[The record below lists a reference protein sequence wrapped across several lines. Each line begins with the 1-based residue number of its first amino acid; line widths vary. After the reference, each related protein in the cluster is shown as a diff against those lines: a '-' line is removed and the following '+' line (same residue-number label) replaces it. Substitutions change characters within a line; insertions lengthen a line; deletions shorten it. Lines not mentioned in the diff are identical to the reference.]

1 VKKKK
6 FVMVATTRSGSL
18 AIRQSQKELG
28 NHVGPL
34 VQPNPKQT
42 NHVRTVDPVIHPQPD
57 PVIMDNPVEPL
68 VQPRPVQHNLPSR
81 QPEPADPERFA
92 AMAAQIEALTQ
103 RNAELLQRVSE
114 QSHREETRGGRRE
127 EEEELASRAITHDQ
141 SEGGHQ
147 EDNFREEE
155 NQITD
160 SKISGA
166 RNRDEELDRRMAE
179 FDKKLAIM
187 EAEKKGKAKDVFMD
201 RVLQGTGSPFS
212 PRVEAYQLPE
222 KFKAPSMMSYNG
234 IGDPYEHVED
244 FRSHVCLLGIP
255 DEVACRAFPLT
266 LSGSA
271 RKWFRK
277 LPPGS
282 IDRFEDL
289 GRVFLTQF
297 MTSRTR
303 KKPPSYLLT
312 LKQRSGETL
321 KQFITRLNL
330 EKTEVEEPSDDLV
343 YSAIYHGLLTSE
355 PVMKKMAR
363 KPPSNLQEMMNKV
376 EEFINEA
383 DILEAID
390 STRHPREEESKKKED
405 KRKETQKAVA
415 EPKPLKKKFQD
426 YNFTPLNAKISE
438 VLMEVKRDPEFVRPP
453 RIPGNPPERNKD
465 RYCDFHEARGHYTEG
480 CIALR
485 QLIEKLI
492 KNGKLVQFIGGQ
504 RNQPRNDW
512 DNRPNNNRDNRNR
525 EHRPRDR
532 PRLVGGGR
540 ENHPRED
547 SPRGRNQER
556 RERSRSRQHGSPV
569 NQVVLGEIR
578 TIAGGFSG
586 GGESNRARKA
596 YARQARNH
604 EVYAVER
611 PMKVQK
617 TESVVIGFSDEDYE
631 GISLPHTD
639 ALVVTLT
646 VANHNMHRILVDNG
660 SSADIM
666 YMPAFKQLNIGQE
679 KVGVARSPLVGFT
692 GEQVQPVGTIDLPV
706 TAGTVP
712 YQATIMVRF
721 LLIDRPSAYNAIIGR
736 AALNGFRAITS
747 TPHLKM
753 KFPTDRGVGEVKGD
767 QWAARQCYNVTLKD
781 VPGKATL
788 ETGCSSI
795 DK

>member
-42 NHVRTVDPVIHPQPD
+42 NHVRPVDPIIHPQPD

-68 VQPRPVQHNLPSR
+68 VQQGPIQHNLPPR
-81 QPEPADPERFA
+81 QTELGDPERFA
-92 AMAAQIEALTQ
+92 AMAAQIETLTQ
-103 RNAELLQRVSE
+103 LNAELLQRVSE
-114 QSHREETRGGRRE
+114 KSHREETRSRRRE
-127 EEEELASRAITHDQ
+127 GEEELTSRAITHNQ

-147 EDNFREEE
+147 EDNFRVGE
-155 NQITD
+155 NQIND
-160 SKISGA
+160 NKIGSS

-187 EAEKKGKAKDVFMD
+187 EAEKKGRAKDIFTD
-201 RVLQGTGSPFS
+201 RMLQGTGSPFS
-212 PRVEAYQLPE
+212 PRVEAHQLPE
-222 KFKAPSMMSYNG
+222 NFKAPPMISYQG
-234 IGDPYEHVED
+234 IGDPYEHIED
-244 FRSHVCLLGIP
+244 FRSHVRLLGIP

-277 LPPGS
+277 LPPAS

-330 EKTEVEEPSDDLV
+330 EKTEIEEPSDDLV

-363 KPPSNLQEMMNKV
+363 KPPNSLQELMNKV

-383 DILEAID
+383 DVLEAID
-390 STRHPREEESKKKED
+390 STRHPRQEESKKKED
-405 KRKETQKAVA
+405 KKKETQKTAV
-415 EPKPLKKKFQD
+415 EPKPFKKKFHD
-426 YNFTPLNAKISE
+426 YNFTPLNAEISE

-453 RIPGNPPERNKD
+453 KIPGNPPERNKD

-504 RNQPRNDW
+504 RNQPRNDR

-532 PRLVGGGR
+532 PRQVGGGR
-540 ENHPRED
+540 ENHPRAD
-547 SPRGRNQER
+547 SPRGRNEER
-556 RERSRSRQHGSPV
+556 RERSRSRQHGSPI

-578 TIAGGFSG
+578 TIAGGFSE
-586 GGESNRARKA
+586 GGESIRARKA
-596 YARQARNH
+596 YARQAKNH

-617 TESVVIGFSDEDYE
+617 KESMMIGFSDEDYE
-631 GISLPHTD
+631 GISFPHTD

-660 SSADIM
+660 SSADIL
-666 YMPAFKQLNIGQE
+666 YLPAFKQLNIGQE

-692 GEQVQPVGTIDLPV
+692 GEQVQPIGTIDLPV

-712 YQATIMVRF
+712 RQATIMVRF

-736 AALNGFRAITS
+736 AALNEFRAITS

-753 KFPTDRGVGEVKGD
+753 KFPTDQGVGEVKGD
-767 QWAARQCYNVTLKD
+767 QWVARQCYNVTLKD

-788 ETGCSSI
+788 ETGCSNNE
-795 DK
+795 K